1 MCVRSK
7 AFEAANEN
15 CRIIISSFIN
25 SLRNRFCFSTFFSL
39 SSLSNEILKL
49 CGTTGNEGRKS
60 RILLSFVP
68 FRFEWD
74 WLENIVKSIVCWHDS
89 SQNLWNFLFSLFFS
103 FAIFFVH
110 LISELRTILI
120 EYSRALNYMILIRT
134 SKQISGAK
142 KTSKITNHL

>member
-7 AFEAANEN
+7 AFDAANEN

-25 SLRNRFCFSTFFSL
+25 SLRIRFCFSTFFFLL

-49 CGTTGNEGRKS
+49 CGTTGNEGRNS

-74 WLENIVKSIVCWHDS
+74 WLENIVKSIVCWRNP
-89 SQNLWNFLFSLFFS
+89 SQNLWNFLFSLFFPS
-103 FAIFFVH
+103 HFCVH
-110 LISELRTILI
+110 LIVKQETIVF